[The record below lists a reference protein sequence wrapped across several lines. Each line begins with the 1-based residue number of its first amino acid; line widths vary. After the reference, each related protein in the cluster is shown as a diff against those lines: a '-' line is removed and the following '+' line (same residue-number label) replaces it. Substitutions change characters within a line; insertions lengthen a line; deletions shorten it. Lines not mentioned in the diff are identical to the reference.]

1 MKPLDPRLLRLSR
14 TARGFVVAA
23 AGTGAVRTIATI
35 AIAWG
40 IAAAV
45 TQVVDAVRAGVVPA
59 TFAGTLALLGGAF
72 LLRAVASWATDDLAA
87 RAGARVKS
95 ELRAAV
101 LRRAADRGP
110 GWLAGK

>member
-35 AIAWG
+35 AIAWA

-45 TQVVDAVRAGVVPA
+45 TQVVDAVRAGAVPA
-59 TFAGTLALLGGAF
+59 TFAGTLALLGGAN
-72 LLRAVASWATDDLAA
+72 
-87 RAGARVKS
+87 K
-95 ELRAAV
+95 
-101 LRRAADRGP
+101 
-110 GWLAGK
+110 K